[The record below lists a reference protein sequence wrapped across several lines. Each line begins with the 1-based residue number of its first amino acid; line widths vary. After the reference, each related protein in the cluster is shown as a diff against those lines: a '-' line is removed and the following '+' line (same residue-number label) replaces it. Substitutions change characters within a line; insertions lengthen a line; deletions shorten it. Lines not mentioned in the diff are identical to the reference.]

1 MGAHGFSPGRLSERR
16 SPPEQS
22 VISRRT
28 LSDSAAQL
36 VTRPCSAGSLALQ
49 MTTTM
54 HIHFH
59 TGPLSV
65 IVIPWNAVARAF
77 VEPAAL
83 MVPPV
88 DAIPLLMMRLLFVS
102 RVIVN

>member
-1 MGAHGFSPGRLSERR
+1 MIVPLNSSHGPAQ
-16 SPPEQS
+16 PE
-22 VISRRT
+22 
-28 LSDSAAQL
+28 
-36 VTRPCSAGSLALQ
+36 SLALL
-49 MTTTM
+49 MTTAM

-65 IVIPWNAVARAF
+65 IVILWTAVARAF

-88 DAIPLLMMRLLFVS
+88 DAIPLLMTRLLFVS
-102 RVIVN
+102 RVIVNVPLDGLPGVESTIPGVSAPNPDASPS